1 MSKHVFYVTAI
12 IFLAIVCVVDYMR
25 INKLQEELTDARKQ
39 IEEEFDAV
47 EWKLGC
53 IRDLGIAYWRYNF
66 ILKNCYFMGF
76 FKRWETLVN
85 N

>member
-1 MSKHVFYVTAI
+1 MNSYI
-12 IFLAIVCVVDYMR
+12 LIG
-25 INKLQEELTDARKQ
+25 
-39 IEEEFDAV
+39 IESFIDHI
-47 EWKLGC
+47 GC